1 MAQLPDTGWRRSAGL
16 GAIVDCLRDDQDGPR
31 FVGGAVRDALLGLP
45 VSDIDIATP
54 VTPTEVIARLETA
67 GLRAIPT
74 GIDHGTVTALAG
86 DAKAEITTLRR
97 DVSTDG
103 RHAIVAFS
111 TDWKED
117 AARRDFTIN
126 ALYANPAS
134 GEVFDYFGGLADLEA
149 GLVRFIGD
157 PAARIAE
164 DHLRILRFFRFHT
177 RFGKGAPDK
186 ASLDACIAAAHSL
199 TALSSERLADELFK
213 LLALPNPAQ
222 SVSQML
228 DGGIF
233 SAILPEVDKA
243 GVSALHRLLER
254 EQMAEFAPS
263 ALLRLAALL
272 PCDPEITNRVSKRL
286 KLSNTNRAELAA
298 LAQHRHP
305 AARKARPLA
314 YRIGTETTRDLFL
327 LRADDSEW
335 KAGLSALRDW
345 TPPVFPIKGGA
356 LIERGL
362 AQGKAVSET
371 LRVIED
377 QWVAEGFPDAARA
390 NAIADQLVASA
401 LQSARKA

>member
-1 MAQLPDTGWRRSAGL
+1 
-16 GAIVDCLRDDQDGPR
+16 
-31 FVGGAVRDALLGLP
+31 
-45 VSDIDIATP
+45 
-54 VTPTEVIARLETA
+54 
-67 GLRAIPT
+67 
-74 GIDHGTVTALAG
+74 
-86 DAKAEITTLRR
+86 
-97 DVSTDG
+97 
-103 RHAIVAFS
+103 
-111 TDWKED
+111 KED

-126 ALYANPAS
+126 ALYADPAS

-177 RFGKGAPDK
+177 RYGKGAPDQ
-186 ASLDACIAAAHSL
+186 ASLNACVAAANSL

-213 LLALPNPAQ
+213 LLGLPNPAP

-233 SAILPEVDKA
+233 SAILPEVDKE
-243 GVSALHRLLER
+243 GVAALHRLLER
-254 EQMAEFAPS
+254 EQTAEFAPS
-263 ALLRLAALL
+263 PIRRLAALL

-298 LAQHRHP
+298 LAQHPRP
-305 AARKARPLA
+305 AAREARPLA
-314 YRIGTETTRDLFL
+314 YRIGTETTRELFL

-335 KAGLSALRDW
+335 KAGLSALSDW

-362 AQGKAVSET
+362 AQGRAVSET
-371 LRVIED
+371 LRAVED
-377 QWVAEGFPDAARA
+377 QWVAEGFPDTARA
-390 NAIADQLVASA
+390 NAIADQMVASA